1 MLPGT
6 GEVPSMVVPYLTWLD
21 ASPGFAAA
29 LVPGRPVEQA
39 TLGITSILS
48 NILRP
53 AVLSDALGSERD

>member
-1 MLPGT
+1 
-6 GEVPSMVVPYLTWLD
+6 MVVPYLTWLD